1 MTQGV
6 DNVKSFSVIPA
17 TIPVIPAKAGILWMK
32 LVAWDSRFR
41 GNDEA
46 LPLLN
51 KEGWASARGG
61 LEKPQDLA

>member
-6 DNVKSFSVIPA
+6 DNVKSFSI
-17 TIPVIPAKAGILWMK
+17 IPAKAGISCRK
-32 LVAWDSRFR
+32 LHSWDPSVRWD
-41 GNDEA
+41 DEA